1 MLKRDKILNNIS
13 QLKSFSGSRNYK
25 YRRNFRWY
33 NATKTASL
41 ESIKNPMVLGYIDG
55 LEQGEEG
62 DTTPNPQL
70 NIIASCIDTLH
81 AKIAESKVRPF
92 FTTING
98 TFKDIQTVK
107 QTQHFFDIMFDEQGV
122 NKTVSDAFRDACIF
136 DTGVIYIDEETA
148 TVRRALPF
156 QVYVSPSEVNYK
168 NITKCYYEQRD
179 FPVTCLPEKVLTKFK
194 NKNLDFVDFGIYYDT
209 FNKTKAYTANGSF
222 VLAEE
227 WDKQAIPFIFL
238 HYKNPILGN
247 VSISVVD
254 MLINIQQEINILMA
268 KIKDASQINP
278 ANTFF
283 VPDGSSIKAQ
293 QLNNR
298 VGNVITYKPQASGG
312 VPVITST
319 PAFID
324 GQYMSLLDSLIQKA
338 YDIVGVSQLSATS
351 RKPTGLNSGIAIA
364 TAEDIEADRF
374 ETQLNQVIRAY
385 VDIAKTCIKIFD
397 KDSEVLPS
405 SKYRCSIKWSDVLRE
420 ADNMNIQFSGADNL
434 SKDPSTKL
442 QQLQQLATAGVIPA
456 ARISQLM
463 QIPDLEMGYS
473 LANNAIEA
481 VMEVIKNC
489 VENDDFDIPA
499 YVPFE
504 LLKEEIINT
513 LLSLTSANKEKNK
526 EDINKL
532 CKLYEKVDTL
542 PTDWQKQADEN
553 NQNEEGF
560 SGGVTDTET
569 EKEDYDIGWA
579 DKDMLDRM

>member
-41 ESIKNPMVLGYIDG
+41 ENIKNPMVLGYING
-55 LEQGEEG
+55 IEQGEEE

-107 QTQHFFDIMFDEQGV
+107 QTQHFFDIMFEEQGI

-156 QVYVSPSEVNYK
+156 QVYVSPSEANYK

-179 FPVTCLPEKVLTKFK
+179 FPVTCLPEKILAKFR

-227 WDKQAIPFIFL
+227 WDKETIPFIFL

-247 VSISVVD
+247 ISVSVVD

-278 ANTFF
+278 ANTYF

-298 VGNVITYKPQASGG
+298 VGNVITYKPQAAGG
-312 VPVITST
+312 VPVVVST

-324 GQYMSLLDSLIQKA
+324 NQYMSLMDSLVQKA

-351 RKPTGLNSGIAIA
+351 RKPSGLNSGIAIA

-405 SKYRCSIKWSDVLRE
+405 SKYRCSIKWNDVLKE

-489 VENDDFDIPA
+489 IEEDDYEIPA

-542 PTDWQKQADEN
+542 PTDWQKQAIEN
-553 NQNEEGF
+553 NPQVTFNEQ
-560 SGGVTDTET
+560 ET
-569 EKEDYDIGWA
+569 LQEKEDYDIGWA
-579 DKDMLDRM
+579 DADMMDRV

>member
-1 MLKRDKILNNIS
+1 MLKRDKILNNIF

-156 QVYVSPSEVNYK
+156 QVYVSPSEANYK
-168 NITKCYYEQRD
+168 NITKCYYEQKD

-209 FNKTKAYTANGSF
+209 YNKTKAYTANGSF

-238 HYKNPILGN
+238 HYKNPILSN

-324 GQYMSLLDSLIQKA
+324 GQYMTLLDSLIQKA

-397 KDSEVLPS
+397 KDAEVLPS

-542 PTDWQKQADEN
+542 PTDWQKQADED

-560 SGGVTDTET
+560 SGGVTDTPE

-579 DKDMLDRM
+579 DADMLDRM

>member
-13 QLKSFSGSRNYK
+13 QLKSFSGSRNWK

-41 ESIKNPMVLGYIDG
+41 ENIKNPMVLGYING
-55 LEQGEEG
+55 LEQGEEE

-136 DTGVIYIDEETA
+136 DTGVIYVDEETA

-156 QVYVSPSEVNYK
+156 QVYVSPSEANYK
-168 NITKCYYEQRD
+168 NITKCYYEQKD
-179 FPVTCLPEKVLTKFK
+179 FPITCLPEKVLAKFK

-324 GQYMSLLDSLIQKA
+324 GQYMTLLDSLIQKA

-513 LLSLTSANKEKNK
+513 LLSLT
-526 EDINKL
+526 
-532 CKLYEKVDTL
+532 
-542 PTDWQKQADEN
+542 
-553 NQNEEGF
+553 
-560 SGGVTDTET
+560 
-569 EKEDYDIGWA
+569 
-579 DKDMLDRM
+579 

>member
-13 QLKSFSGSRNYK
+13 QLKSFSGSRNWK

-41 ESIKNPMVLGYIDG
+41 ENIKNPMVLGYING
-55 LEQGEEG
+55 LEQGEEE

-156 QVYVSPSEVNYK
+156 QVYVSPSEANYK
-168 NITKCYYEQRD
+168 NITKCYYEQKD
-179 FPVTCLPEKVLTKFK
+179 FPITCLPEKVLAKFK

-324 GQYMSLLDSLIQKA
+324 GQYMTLLDSLIQKA

-542 PTDWQKQADEN
+542 PTDWQKQADED
-553 NQNEEGF
+553 NQNEENFNGR
-560 SGGVTDTET
+560 VTDREE

-579 DKDMLDRM
+579 DADMLDRM

>member
-13 QLKSFSGSRNYK
+13 QLKSFSGSRNWK

-41 ESIKNPMVLGYIDG
+41 ENIKNPMVLGYING
-55 LEQGEEG
+55 LEQGEEE

-156 QVYVSPSEVNYK
+156 QVYVSPSEANYK
-168 NITKCYYEQRD
+168 NITKCYYEQKD
-179 FPVTCLPEKVLTKFK
+179 FPITCLPEKVLTKFK

-238 HYKNPILGN
+238 HYKNPILCN

-324 GQYMSLLDSLIQKA
+324 GQYMTLLDSLIQKA

-542 PTDWQKQADEN
+542 PTDWQKQADED
-553 NQNEEGF
+553 NQNEENFNGE
-560 SGGVTDTET
+560 VADREK

-579 DKDMLDRM
+579 DADMLDRM

>member
-1 MLKRDKILNNIS
+1 MLKRDKILNNIF
-13 QLKSFSGSRNYK
+13 QLKSFSGSRNWK

-168 NITKCYYEQRD
+168 NITKCYYEQKD
-179 FPVTCLPEKVLTKFK
+179 FPITCLPEKVLTKFK

-238 HYKNPILGN
+238 HYKNPILSN

-338 YDIVGVSQLSATS
+338 YDIIGVSQLSATS

-397 KDSEVLPS
+397 KDAEVLPS

-553 NQNEEGF
+553 NQNEENF
-560 SGGVTDTET
+560 NGGITDTVE
-569 EKEDYDIGWA
+569 EKEDYDIGWT

>member
-13 QLKSFSGSRNYK
+13 QLKSFSGSRNWK

-41 ESIKNPMVLGYIDG
+41 ENIKNPMVLGYING
-55 LEQGEEG
+55 LEQGEEE

-136 DTGVIYIDEETA
+136 DTGVIYVDEETA

-156 QVYVSPSEVNYK
+156 QVYVSPSEANYK
-168 NITKCYYEQRD
+168 NITKCYYEQKD
-179 FPVTCLPEKVLTKFK
+179 FPITCLPEKVLTKFK

-238 HYKNPILGN
+238 HYKNPILCN

-324 GQYMSLLDSLIQKA
+324 GQYMSLWDSLIQKA

-542 PTDWQKQADEN
+542 PTDWQKQADED
-553 NQNEEGF
+553 NQNEENFNGE
-560 SGGVTDTET
+560 VTDREK

-579 DKDMLDRM
+579 DADMLDRM

>member
-13 QLKSFSGSRNYK
+13 QLKSFSGSRNWK

-41 ESIKNPMVLGYIDG
+41 ENIKNPMVLGYING
-55 LEQGEEG
+55 LEQGEEE

-136 DTGVIYIDEETA
+136 DTGVIYVDEETA

-156 QVYVSPSEVNYK
+156 QVYVSPSEANYK
-168 NITKCYYEQRD
+168 NITKCYYEQKD
-179 FPVTCLPEKVLTKFK
+179 FPITCLPEKVLAKFK

-238 HYKNPILGN
+238 HYKNPILCN

-542 PTDWQKQADEN
+542 PTDWQKQADED
-553 NQNEEGF
+553 NQNEENFNGE
-560 SGGVTDTET
+560 VTDREK

-579 DKDMLDRM
+579 DADMLDRM

>member
-1 MLKRDKILNNIS
+1 MLKRDKILNNIF

-156 QVYVSPSEVNYK
+156 QVYVSPSEANYK
-168 NITKCYYEQRD
+168 NITKCYYEQKD

-209 FNKTKAYTANGSF
+209 YNKTKAYTANGSF

-238 HYKNPILGN
+238 HYKNPILSN

-324 GQYMSLLDSLIQKA
+324 GQYMTLLDSLIQKA

-397 KDSEVLPS
+397 KDAEVLPS

-542 PTDWQKQADEN
+542 PTDWQKQADED

-560 SGGVTDTET
+560 SGGVTDTPE

>member
-1 MLKRDKILNNIS
+1 MLKKDKILNNIS

-148 TVRRALPF
+148 TVKRALPF
-156 QVYVSPSEVNYK
+156 QVYVSPSEANYK

-179 FPVTCLPEKVLTKFK
+179 FPITCLPEKVLTKFK

-209 FNKTKAYTANGSF
+209 YNKTKAYTANGSF

-238 HYKNPILGN
+238 HYKNPILSN

-397 KDSEVLPS
+397 KDAEVLPS
-405 SKYRCSIKWSDVLRE
+405 SKYRCSIKWSDVLKE

-553 NQNEEGF
+553 NQNEENF
-560 SGGVTDTET
+560 TGGVTDTET

>member
-13 QLKSFSGSRNYK
+13 QLKSFSGSRNWK

-41 ESIKNPMVLGYIDG
+41 ENIKNPMVLGYING
-55 LEQGEEG
+55 LEQGEEE

-136 DTGVIYIDEETA
+136 DTGVIYVDEETA

-156 QVYVSPSEVNYK
+156 QVYVSPSEANYK
-168 NITKCYYEQRD
+168 NITKCYYEQKD
-179 FPVTCLPEKVLTKFK
+179 FPITCLPEKVLTKFK

-397 KDSEVLPS
+397 KDSEVLPN

-442 QQLQQLATAGVIPA
+442 QQLQQLAAAGVIPA

-542 PTDWQKQADEN
+542 PTDWQKQADEDS
-553 NQNEEGF
+553 QNEEGF
-560 SGGVTDTET
+560 TGGITDRVE

-579 DKDMLDRM
+579 DADMLDRV

>member
-13 QLKSFSGSRNYK
+13 QLKSFSGSRNWK

-41 ESIKNPMVLGYIDG
+41 ENIKNPMVLGYING
-55 LEQGEEG
+55 LEQGEEE

-156 QVYVSPSEVNYK
+156 QVYVSPSEANYK

-179 FPVTCLPEKVLTKFK
+179 FPITCLPEKVLAKFK

-209 FNKTKAYTANGSF
+209 YNKTKAYTANGSF

-238 HYKNPILGN
+238 HYKNPILSN

-397 KDSEVLPS
+397 KDAEVLPS

-553 NQNEEGF
+553 NQNKEGF
-560 SGGVTDTET
+560 SGGVTDREE

-579 DKDMLDRM
+579 DADMLDRM

>member
-13 QLKSFSGSRNYK
+13 QLKSFSGSRNWK

-41 ESIKNPMVLGYIDG
+41 ENIKNPMVLGYING

-156 QVYVSPSEVNYK
+156 QVYVSPSEANYK

-209 FNKTKAYTANGSF
+209 YNKTKAYTANGSF

-238 HYKNPILGN
+238 HYKNPILSN

-397 KDSEVLPS
+397 KDAEVLPS

-560 SGGVTDTET
+560 TGGITDTET

>member
-13 QLKSFSGSRNYK
+13 QLKSFSGSRNWK

-41 ESIKNPMVLGYIDG
+41 ENIKNPMVLGYING
-55 LEQGEEG
+55 LEQGEEE

-156 QVYVSPSEVNYK
+156 QVYVSPSEANYK
-168 NITKCYYEQRD
+168 NITKCYYEQKD
-179 FPVTCLPEKVLTKFK
+179 FPITCLPEKVLTKFK

-238 HYKNPILGN
+238 HYKNPILCN

-542 PTDWQKQADEN
+542 PTDWQKQADED
-553 NQNEEGF
+553 NQNEENFNGK
-560 SGGVTDTET
+560 VTDREE

-579 DKDMLDRM
+579 DADMLDRM

>member
-13 QLKSFSGSRNYK
+13 QLKSFSGSRNWK

-41 ESIKNPMVLGYIDG
+41 ENIKNPMVLGYING
-55 LEQGEEG
+55 LEQGEEE

-136 DTGVIYIDEETA
+136 DTGVIYVDEETA

-156 QVYVSPSEVNYK
+156 QVYVSPSEANYK
-168 NITKCYYEQRD
+168 NITKCYYEQKD
-179 FPVTCLPEKVLTKFK
+179 FPITCLPEKVLAKFK

-238 HYKNPILGN
+238 HYKNPILCN

-513 LLSLTSANKEKNK
+513 FLSLTSANKEKNK

-542 PTDWQKQADEN
+542 PTDWQKQADED
-553 NQNEEGF
+553 NQNEENF
-560 SGGVTDTET
+560 TGGVTDREK

-579 DKDMLDRM
+579 DADMLDRM

>member
-1 MLKRDKILNNIS
+1 MLKKDKILNNIS
-13 QLKSFSGSRNYK
+13 QLKSFSDSRNYK

-41 ESIKNPMVLGYIDG
+41 ESIKNPMVLGYING
-55 LEQGEEG
+55 LEQGEEE

-148 TVRRALPF
+148 TVKRALPF
-156 QVYVSPSEVNYK
+156 QVYVSPSEANYK
-168 NITKCYYEQRD
+168 NITKCYYEQKD

-238 HYKNPILGN
+238 YYKNPILGN

-254 MLINIQQEINILMA
+254 MLISIQQEINILMA

-397 KDSEVLPS
+397 KDAEVLPS

-513 LLSLTSANKEKNK
+513 LLSLTSANKEKNQ

-560 SGGVTDTET
+560 SGGITDTPE

>member
-13 QLKSFSGSRNYK
+13 QLKSFSGSRNWK

-41 ESIKNPMVLGYIDG
+41 ENIKNPMVLGYING
-55 LEQGEEG
+55 LEQGEEE

-156 QVYVSPSEVNYK
+156 QVYVSPSEANYK
-168 NITKCYYEQRD
+168 NITKCYYEQKD
-179 FPVTCLPEKVLTKFK
+179 FPITCLPEKVLAKFK

-222 VLAEE
+222 VLSEE

-324 GQYMSLLDSLIQKA
+324 GQYMTLLDSLIQKA

-542 PTDWQKQADEN
+542 PTDWQKQADED
-553 NQNEEGF
+553 NQNEENF
-560 SGGVTDTET
+560 NGGVTDREE

-579 DKDMLDRM
+579 DADMLDRM

>member
-156 QVYVSPSEVNYK
+156 QVYVSPSEANYK

-238 HYKNPILGN
+238 HYKNPILSN

-268 KIKDASQINP
+268 KIKDASQVNP

-553 NQNEEGF
+553 NQNEENF
-560 SGGVTDTET
+560 SGEITDEEK

>member
-1 MLKRDKILNNIS
+1 MLKRDKILNNIF

-168 NITKCYYEQRD
+168 NITKCYYEQKD
-179 FPVTCLPEKVLTKFK
+179 FPITCLPEKVLTKFK

-227 WDKQAIPFIFL
+227 WGKEAIPFIFL
-238 HYKNPILGN
+238 HYKNPILSN

-420 ADNMNIQFSGADNL
+420 VDNMNIQFSGADNL

-553 NQNEEGF
+553 NQNKEGF
-560 SGGVTDTET
+560 TGGITDREE

-579 DKDMLDRM
+579 DADMLDRM

>member
-13 QLKSFSGSRNYK
+13 QLKSFSGSRNWK

-41 ESIKNPMVLGYIDG
+41 ENIKNPMVLGYING
-55 LEQGEEG
+55 LEQGEEE

-156 QVYVSPSEVNYK
+156 QVYVSPSEANYK
-168 NITKCYYEQRD
+168 NITKCYYEQKD
-179 FPVTCLPEKVLTKFK
+179 FPITCLPEKVLAKFK

-324 GQYMSLLDSLIQKA
+324 GQYMTLLDSLIQKA

-542 PTDWQKQADEN
+542 PTDWQKQADED
-553 NQNEEGF
+553 NQNEENFNGK
-560 SGGVTDTET
+560 VTDREE

-579 DKDMLDRM
+579 DADMLDRM

>member
-13 QLKSFSGSRNYK
+13 QLKSFSSSRNYK

-156 QVYVSPSEVNYK
+156 QVYVSPSEANYK
-168 NITKCYYEQRD
+168 NITKCYYEQKD
-179 FPVTCLPEKVLTKFK
+179 FPITCLPEKVLTKFK

-227 WDKQAIPFIFL
+227 WDKEAIPFIFL
-238 HYKNPILGN
+238 HYKNPILCN

-338 YDIVGVSQLSATS
+338 YDIIGVSQLSATS

-553 NQNEEGF
+553 NQNEENF
-560 SGGVTDTET
+560 NGGITDTVE

>member
-13 QLKSFSGSRNYK
+13 QLKSFSGSRNWK

-41 ESIKNPMVLGYIDG
+41 ENIKNPMVLGYING
-55 LEQGEEG
+55 LEQGEEE

-136 DTGVIYIDEETA
+136 DTGVIYVDEETA

-156 QVYVSPSEVNYK
+156 QVYVSPSEANYK
-168 NITKCYYEQRD
+168 NITKCYYEQKD
-179 FPVTCLPEKVLTKFK
+179 FPITCLPEKVLTKFK

-238 HYKNPILGN
+238 HYKNPILCN

-324 GQYMSLLDSLIQKA
+324 GQYMTLLDSLIQKA

-542 PTDWQKQADEN
+542 PTDWQKQADED
-553 NQNEEGF
+553 NQNEENFNGE
-560 SGGVTDTET
+560 VADREK

-579 DKDMLDRM
+579 DADMLDRM

>member
-1 MLKRDKILNNIS
+1 MLKRDKILNNIF

-168 NITKCYYEQRD
+168 NITKCYYEQKD
-179 FPVTCLPEKVLTKFK
+179 FPITCLPEKVLTKFK

-238 HYKNPILGN
+238 HYKNPILSN

-338 YDIVGVSQLSATS
+338 YDIIGVSQLSATS

-397 KDSEVLPS
+397 KDAEVLPS

-553 NQNEEGF
+553 NQNEENF
-560 SGGVTDTET
+560 NGGITDTVE
-569 EKEDYDIGWA
+569 EKEDYDIGWT

>member
-1 MLKRDKILNNIS
+1 MLKRDKILNNIF

-107 QTQHFFDIMFDEQGV
+107 QTQHFFDIMFDEQGI

-168 NITKCYYEQRD
+168 NITKCYYEQKD
-179 FPVTCLPEKVLTKFK
+179 FPITCLPEKVLTKFK

-227 WDKQAIPFIFL
+227 WGKEAIPFIFL
-238 HYKNPILGN
+238 HYKNPILSN

-553 NQNEEGF
+553 NQNKEGF
-560 SGGVTDTET
+560 TGGITDREE

-579 DKDMLDRM
+579 DADMLDRM

>member
-1 MLKRDKILNNIS
+1 MLKKDKILNNIS
-13 QLKSFSGSRNYK
+13 QLKSFSDSRNYK

-41 ESIKNPMVLGYIDG
+41 ESIKNPMVLGYING
-55 LEQGEEG
+55 LEQGEEE

-148 TVRRALPF
+148 TVKRALPF
-156 QVYVSPSEVNYK
+156 QVYVSPSEANYK
-168 NITKCYYEQRD
+168 NITKCYYEQKD

-238 HYKNPILGN
+238 YYKNPILGN

-254 MLINIQQEINILMA
+254 MLISIQQEINILMA

-397 KDSEVLPS
+397 KDAEVLPS

-513 LLSLTSANKEKNK
+513 LLSLTSANKEKNQ

-542 PTDWQKQADEN
+542 PTDWQKQADED

-560 SGGVTDTET
+560 SGGITDTPE

-579 DKDMLDRM
+579 DADMLDRM

>member
-13 QLKSFSGSRNYK
+13 QLKSFSGSRNWK

-41 ESIKNPMVLGYIDG
+41 ENIKNPMVLGYING
-55 LEQGEEG
+55 LEQGEEE

-136 DTGVIYIDEETA
+136 DTGVIYVDEETA

-156 QVYVSPSEVNYK
+156 QVYVSPSEANYK
-168 NITKCYYEQRD
+168 NITKCYYEQKD
-179 FPVTCLPEKVLTKFK
+179 FPITCLPEKVLTKFK

-238 HYKNPILGN
+238 HYKNPILCN

-542 PTDWQKQADEN
+542 PTDWQKQADED
-553 NQNEEGF
+553 NQNEENFNGR
-560 SGGVTDTET
+560 VTDREE

-579 DKDMLDRM
+579 DADMLDRM

>member
-1 MLKRDKILNNIS
+1 MLKKDKILNNIS
-13 QLKSFSGSRNYK
+13 QLKSFSDSRNYK

-41 ESIKNPMVLGYIDG
+41 ESIKNPMVLGYING
-55 LEQGEEG
+55 LEQGEEE

-148 TVRRALPF
+148 TVKRALPF
-156 QVYVSPSEVNYK
+156 QVYVSPSEANYK
-168 NITKCYYEQRD
+168 NITKCYYEQKD

-238 HYKNPILGN
+238 YYKNPILGN

-254 MLINIQQEINILMA
+254 MLISIQQEINILMA

-397 KDSEVLPS
+397 KDAEVLPS

-513 LLSLTSANKEKNK
+513 LLSLTSANKEKNQ

-560 SGGVTDTET
+560 SGGITDTPE

-579 DKDMLDRM
+579 DADMLDRM

>member
-13 QLKSFSGSRNYK
+13 QLKSFSGSRNWK

-41 ESIKNPMVLGYIDG
+41 ENIKNPMVLGYING
-55 LEQGEEG
+55 LEQGEEE

-136 DTGVIYIDEETA
+136 DTGVIYVDEETA

-156 QVYVSPSEVNYK
+156 QVYVSPSEANYK
-168 NITKCYYEQRD
+168 NITKCYYEQKD
-179 FPVTCLPEKVLTKFK
+179 FPITCLPEKVLTKFK

-238 HYKNPILGN
+238 HYKNPILCN

-542 PTDWQKQADEN
+542 PTDWQKQADED
-553 NQNEEGF
+553 NQNEENFNGE
-560 SGGVTDTET
+560 VTDREK

-579 DKDMLDRM
+579 DADMLDRM

>member
-13 QLKSFSGSRNYK
+13 QLKSFSGSRNWK

-148 TVRRALPF
+148 SVRRALPF

-168 NITKCYYEQRD
+168 NITKCYYEQKD
-179 FPVTCLPEKVLTKFK
+179 FPITCLPEKVLTKFK

-238 HYKNPILGN
+238 HYKNPILSN

-338 YDIVGVSQLSATS
+338 YDIIGVSQLSATS

-397 KDSEVLPS
+397 KDAEVLPS

-553 NQNEEGF
+553 NQNEENF
-560 SGGVTDTET
+560 NGGITDTVE
-569 EKEDYDIGWA
+569 EKEDYDIGWT

>member
-1 MLKRDKILNNIS
+1 MLKKDKILNNIS
-13 QLKSFSGSRNYK
+13 QLKSFSDSRNYK

-41 ESIKNPMVLGYIDG
+41 ESIKNPMVLGYING
-55 LEQGEEG
+55 LEQGEEE

-148 TVRRALPF
+148 TVKRALPF
-156 QVYVSPSEVNYK
+156 QVYVSPSEANYK
-168 NITKCYYEQRD
+168 NITKCYYEQKD

-238 HYKNPILGN
+238 YYKNPILGN

-254 MLINIQQEINILMA
+254 MLISIQQEINILMA

-397 KDSEVLPS
+397 KDAEVLPS

-513 LLSLTSANKEKNK
+513 LLSLTSANKEKNQ

-560 SGGVTDTET
+560 SGGMTDTPE

-579 DKDMLDRM
+579 DADMLDRM

>member
-1 MLKRDKILNNIS
+1 MLKRDKILNNIF

-168 NITKCYYEQRD
+168 NITKCYYEQKD
-179 FPVTCLPEKVLTKFK
+179 FPITCLPEKVLTKFK

-238 HYKNPILGN
+238 HYKNPILSN

-338 YDIVGVSQLSATS
+338 YDIIGVSQLSATS

-397 KDSEVLPS
+397 KDAEVLPS

-553 NQNEEGF
+553 NQNEENF
-560 SGGVTDTET
+560 NGGITDTET
-569 EKEDYDIGWA
+569 EKEDYDIGWT

>member
-13 QLKSFSGSRNYK
+13 QLKSFSGSRNWK

-41 ESIKNPMVLGYIDG
+41 ENIKNPMVLGYING
-55 LEQGEEG
+55 LEQGEEE

-156 QVYVSPSEVNYK
+156 QVYVSPSEANYK
-168 NITKCYYEQRD
+168 NITKCYYEQKD
-179 FPVTCLPEKVLTKFK
+179 FPITCLPEKVLAKFK

-542 PTDWQKQADEN
+542 PTDWQKQADED
-553 NQNEEGF
+553 NQNEENF
-560 SGGVTDTET
+560 SGRVTDREE

-579 DKDMLDRM
+579 DADMLDRM

>member
-1 MLKRDKILNNIS
+1 MLKRDKILNNIF

-107 QTQHFFDIMFDEQGV
+107 QTQHFFDIMFDEQGI

-168 NITKCYYEQRD
+168 NITKCYYEQKD
-179 FPVTCLPEKVLTKFK
+179 FPITCLPEKVLTKFK

-227 WDKQAIPFIFL
+227 WDKEAIPFIFL
-238 HYKNPILGN
+238 HYKNPILSN

-338 YDIVGVSQLSATS
+338 YDIIGVSQLSATS

-553 NQNEEGF
+553 NQNEKNFNSEI
-560 SGGVTDTET
+560 TDREK

-579 DKDMLDRM
+579 DADMLDRM

>member
-13 QLKSFSGSRNYK
+13 QLKSFSGSRNWK

-41 ESIKNPMVLGYIDG
+41 ENIKNPMVLGYING
-55 LEQGEEG
+55 LEQGEEE

-156 QVYVSPSEVNYK
+156 QVYVSPSEANYK
-168 NITKCYYEQRD
+168 NITKCYYEQKD
-179 FPVTCLPEKVLTKFK
+179 FPITCLPEKVLAKFK

-238 HYKNPILGN
+238 HYKNPILCN

-542 PTDWQKQADEN
+542 PTDWQKQADED
-553 NQNEEGF
+553 NQNEENF
-560 SGGVTDTET
+560 SGKVTDREE

-579 DKDMLDRM
+579 DADMLDRM

>member
-168 NITKCYYEQRD
+168 NITKCYYEQKD
-179 FPVTCLPEKVLTKFK
+179 FPITCLPEKVLTKFK

-238 HYKNPILGN
+238 HYKNPILSN

-338 YDIVGVSQLSATS
+338 YDIIGVSQLSATS

-553 NQNEEGF
+553 NQNEENFNGEI
-560 SGGVTDTET
+560 TDTVE

>member
-107 QTQHFFDIMFDEQGV
+107 QTQHFFDIMFEEQGI

-156 QVYVSPSEVNYK
+156 QVYVSPSEANYK

-238 HYKNPILGN
+238 HYKNPILSN

-397 KDSEVLPS
+397 KDAEVLPS

-553 NQNEEGF
+553 SQNEENFTGEI
-560 SGGVTDTET
+560 TDREE

>member
-13 QLKSFSGSRNYK
+13 QLKSFSGSRNWK

-41 ESIKNPMVLGYIDG
+41 ENIKNPMVLGYING
-55 LEQGEEG
+55 LEQGEEE

-156 QVYVSPSEVNYK
+156 QVYVSPSEANYK
-168 NITKCYYEQRD
+168 NITKCYYEQKD
-179 FPVTCLPEKVLTKFK
+179 FPITCLPEKVLTKFK

-324 GQYMSLLDSLIQKA
+324 GQYMTLLDSLIQKA

-553 NQNEEGF
+553 SQNEENFNGE
-560 SGGVTDTET
+560 VTDREE

-579 DKDMLDRM
+579 DADMLDRM

>member
-13 QLKSFSGSRNYK
+13 QLKSFSGSRNWK

-41 ESIKNPMVLGYIDG
+41 ENIKNPMVLGYING
-55 LEQGEEG
+55 LEQGEEE

-136 DTGVIYIDEETA
+136 DTGVIYVDEETA

-156 QVYVSPSEVNYK
+156 QVYVSPSEANYK
-168 NITKCYYEQRD
+168 NITKCYYEQKD
-179 FPVTCLPEKVLTKFK
+179 FPITCLPEKVLTKFK

-238 HYKNPILGN
+238 HYKNPILCN

-324 GQYMSLLDSLIQKA
+324 GQYMTLLDSLIQKA

-542 PTDWQKQADEN
+542 PTDWQKQADED
-553 NQNEEGF
+553 NQNEENFNGE
-560 SGGVTDTET
+560 VTDREK

-579 DKDMLDRM
+579 DADMLDRM

>member
-41 ESIKNPMVLGYIDG
+41 ENIKNPMVLGYING
-55 LEQGEEG
+55 LEQGEEE

-107 QTQHFFDIMFDEQGV
+107 QTQHFFDIMFEEQGI

-156 QVYVSPSEVNYK
+156 QVYVSPSEANYK
-168 NITKCYYEQRD
+168 NITKCYYEQKD
-179 FPVTCLPEKVLTKFK
+179 FPVTCLPEKVLAKFK

-397 KDSEVLPS
+397 KDSKVLPS
-405 SKYRCSIKWSDVLRE
+405 SKYRCSITWSEVLRE

-553 NQNEEGF
+553 NQNEENF
-560 SGGVTDTET
+560 TGGITDREQ

-579 DKDMLDRM
+579 DADMLDRV

>member
-156 QVYVSPSEVNYK
+156 QVYVSPSEANYK

-179 FPVTCLPEKVLTKFK
+179 FPITCLPEKVLTKFK

-227 WDKQAIPFIFL
+227 WDKEAIPFIFL
-238 HYKNPILGN
+238 HYKNPILCN

-553 NQNEEGF
+553 NQNEENF